1 MEFFDYSNEVE
12 PTQEPTQDIPTE
24 ITSEPVKTEK
34 QSTPV
39 IKVDME

>member
-12 PTQEPTQDIPTE
+12 PTQETTQDIPTE